1 MLLATMI
8 LLCAFSEKENVAKAI
23 AERSPALASDA
34 QAKSASSQILPS
46 APQPKVEPDGDL
58 LRRADSS
65 AEGAAANKAAPSAA
79 LKAVQPGAES
89 PSETR
94 RQRRIWYGL
103 IAGGHGAA
111 VFDAWSTRRAIS
123 RGYGTE
129 GNPLL
134 RPFAHSG
141 AMYAATQVSPLLMDF
156 LGKRMMTSRHPWMR
170 RVWWLPQT
178 AGMAVSVG
186 AGVHNLEIVR

>member
-8 LLCAFSEKENVAKAI
+8 LLCTFSENENVAKAI
-23 AERSPALASDA
+23 AERSPALTSNGPA
-34 QAKSASSQILPS
+34 QSTKSRILPS
-46 APQPKVEPDGDL
+46 APQPKVAPDEDL

-65 AEGAAANKAAPSAA
+65 AENAAANNAGSSAA
-79 LKAVQPGAES
+79 LKPAKPAAGS

-94 RQRRIWYGL
+94 TQRRVWYAL

-141 AMYAATQVSPLLMDF
+141 AMYVATQVSPLLMDF
-156 LGKRMMTSRHPWMR
+156 LGKRMMTSRHQWMR
-170 RVWWLPQT
+170 RVWWLPQA
-178 AGMAVSVG
+178 AGMGVSVG
-186 AGVHNLEIVR
+186 AGVHNLKITQ

>member
-1 MLLATMI
+1 MLLPTVI
-8 LLCAFSEKENVAKAI
+8 LLCAFSENENVAKAI
-23 AERSPALASDA
+23 AERSPALASNGP
-34 QAKSASSQILPS
+34 AKSESSRILPL
-46 APQPKVEPDGDL
+46 APQPKVEPDADL

-65 AEGAAANKAAPSAA
+65 ADGAAANPAAPSAA
-79 LKAVQPGAES
+79 LVPLKPAAES

-94 RQRRIWYGL
+94 TQRRVWYAL

-156 LGKRMMTSRHPWMR
+156 LGKRMMTSRHQWMR
-170 RVWWLPQT
+170 RLWWLPQT
-178 AGMAVSVG
+178 AGMGVSVG
-186 AGVHNLEIVR
+186 AGAHNLEITH